1 MDWIQ
6 IKYERAWI
14 CLPHHRLSIHKS
26 HNTMYKAKT
35 CHIKSCIQVA
45 AAAEAPLYS
54 MNPNYK
60 YDAKPYQVPDLTYM
74 MKKLRMVTAFD

>member
-14 CLPHHRLSIHKS
+14 CLPHHRLSIHNL
-26 HNTMYKAKT
+26 HNTRYNAKT

-45 AAAEAPLYS
+45 APLYS
-54 MNPNYK
+54 MNPNY
-60 YDAKPYQVPDLTYM
+60 
-74 MKKLRMVTAFD
+74 